1 MTGKSGSEDP
11 KSVGAGLSALPTWA
25 RHRGIILY
33 AVAPAQRLM
42 DFHDGMP
49 KTEQREY
56 SRSWRPVLEAIWSH
70 AAGND
75 AAWYP
80 ISHAIGHYLLSPQNH
95 IEGQDGPADA
105 DSDEVAATIFAA
117 NAVLHGLVGFAELA
131 AGRATDAI
139 DNRWYGIDD
148 DRLASELEL
157 ENRRQHTALERI
169 TAASGDRREW
179 RAGAPASLLTALRA
193 Q

>member
-1 MTGKSGSEDP
+1 MTGKTGSVDP
-11 KSVGAGLSALPTWA
+11 VGARLSALPTWA
-25 RHRGIILY
+25 RHRGLILY

-42 DFHDGMP
+42 DFHDSMQ

-56 SRSWRPVLEAIWSH
+56 SGTWRPVLEAIWSY

-80 ISHAIGHYLLSPQNH
+80 ISHAVGHYLLSPQNH
-95 IEGQDGPADA
+95 IEGQDGPNDA
-105 DSDEVAATIFAA
+105 DQDEVAATIFAA
-117 NAVLHGLVGFAELA
+117 NAVIHGLVGFAELA

-139 DNRWYGIDD
+139 DNRWYGVDN
-148 DRLASELEL
+148 DRLVGELEL
-157 ENRRQHTALERI
+157 ETRRQQRALELI
-169 TAASGDRREW
+169 AAAGGDRRAW
-179 RAGAPASLLTALRA
+179 SSGAPVTLITALRG

>member
-1 MTGKSGSEDP
+1 MTGKTGSTDP
-11 KSVGAGLSALPTWA
+11 VGAGLAALPTWA

-42 DFHDGMP
+42 AAHDGLPM
-49 KTEQREY
+49 TEQSEY
-56 SRSWRPVLEAIWSH
+56 SRSWRPVLESIWSY

-95 IEGQDGPADA
+95 NEGQDGPDDA
-105 DSDEVAATIFAA
+105 DQDEVAATIFAA
-117 NAVLHGLVGFAELA
+117 NAVIHGLIGFAELA

-148 DRLASELEL
+148 ARLARELEL
-157 ENRRQHTALERI
+157 ETGRQHRALELI
-169 TAASGDRREW
+169 TAASGDRRAW
-179 RAGAPASLLTALRA
+179 SSGAPATLLAALRD